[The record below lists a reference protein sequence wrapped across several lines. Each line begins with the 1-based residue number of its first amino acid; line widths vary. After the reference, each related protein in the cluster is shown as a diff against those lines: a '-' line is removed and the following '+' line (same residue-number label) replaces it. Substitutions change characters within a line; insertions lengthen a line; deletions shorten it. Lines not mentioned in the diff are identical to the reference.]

1 MLGSFGLPYGSSV
14 LWDGLSNAQGFWGR
28 TGWALLL
35 VIFVATVLGVTYALG
50 KFILSLSM
58 DTSGLRRIVK
68 RLYRIAVNLGVKVKA
83 SLDTR
88 RGR

>member
-1 MLGSFGLPYGSSV
+1 M
-14 LWDGLSNAQGFWGR
+14 
-28 TGWALLL
+28 
-35 VIFVATVLGVTYALG
+35 IFVATVLGVTYALG